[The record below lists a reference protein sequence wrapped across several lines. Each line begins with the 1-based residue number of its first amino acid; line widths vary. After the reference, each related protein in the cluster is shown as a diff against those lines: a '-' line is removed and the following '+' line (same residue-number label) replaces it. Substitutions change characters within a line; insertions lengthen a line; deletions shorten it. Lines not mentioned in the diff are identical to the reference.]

1 VDQVSKEAQAKSND
15 WVEAAY
21 RAVDWINADYDV
33 AIEEHLIGAMMV
45 DADGVMDVVS
55 TKVSESE
62 FYDTMLGQAFSA
74 FCLMHEMG
82 KPLNDPM
89 LVIQYFKK
97 YGIFDHK
104 GDGGK
109 VRASDLAKWVNS
121 VPNVA
126 LAPYYAT
133 EVRKA
138 HLRRTVAENAIRLL
152 EDLTRSGCDVSEAS
166 RKFVTKC
173 DSLATQG
180 DIEITPISVVAKR
193 VVEKVRQR
201 STQGEV
207 LALQTELR
215 SLDNKISGLAGG
227 ELCIIAA
234 RPGGGKSAIGMQ
246 IASNIAK
253 AGHKVLFV
261 SLEMPDDD
269 LTLRMLKSMTGIS
282 NSDLRTGKVSEA
294 QIQLLEEYAN
304 TLTFPLSYYAPKTG
318 ADMKHIRAAA
328 KLEKT
333 DLLVVDY
340 LQRIKP
346 ADNRRNRN
354 EQIGE
359 MTRGLSE
366 LAKELSIPVVCL
378 CQLNR
383 ESEGQTPKLSHLRES
398 GDIEQDANII
408 LAIHTIKD
416 ENDEETPHKEIHILK
431 NREGSMGKIQL
442 AWKPAAVRF
451 EDDTELPF

>member
-1 VDQVSKEAQAKSND
+1 
-15 WVEAAY
+15 
-21 RAVDWINADYDV
+21 
-33 AIEEHLIGAMMV
+33 
-45 DADGVMDVVS
+45 
-55 TKVSESE
+55 
-62 FYDTMLGQAFSA
+62 
-74 FCLMHEMG
+74 
-82 KPLNDPM
+82 
-89 LVIQYFKK
+89 
-97 YGIFDHK
+97 
-104 GDGGK
+104 
-109 VRASDLAKWVNS
+109 
-121 VPNVA
+121 
-126 LAPYYAT
+126 
-133 EVRKA
+133 
-138 HLRRTVAENAIRLL
+138 
-152 EDLTRSGCDVSEAS
+152 
-166 RKFVTKC
+166 
-173 DSLATQG
+173 
-180 DIEITPISVVAKR
+180 
-193 VVEKVRQR
+193 
-201 STQGEV
+201 
-207 LALQTELR
+207 
-215 SLDNKISGLAGG
+215 
-227 ELCIIAA
+227 
-234 RPGGGKSAIGMQ
+234 
-246 IASNIAK
+246 
-253 AGHKVLFV
+253 
-261 SLEMPDDD
+261 
-269 LTLRMLKSMTGIS
+269 
-282 NSDLRTGKVSEA
+282 
-294 QIQLLEEYAN
+294 
-304 TLTFPLSYYAPKTG
+304 
-318 ADMKHIRAAA
+318 MKHIRAAA